1 MAAGLWILIPLG
13 VVMNAFFRA
22 RPSFRSLRRDD
33 CSGDEEVGV
42 PLGMDRITPKPFM
55 EAVAFGRFDLR
66 VEDEDDDEEDETGED
81 AEDDE
86 EEDDEDTNEDEGYS
100 E

>member
-1 MAAGLWILIPLG
+1 
-13 VVMNAFFRA
+13 
-22 RPSFRSLRRDD
+22 
-33 CSGDEEVGV
+33 
-42 PLGMDRITPKPFM
+42 MDRITPKPFM

>member
-1 MAAGLWILIPLG
+1 
-13 VVMNAFFRA
+13 VR
-22 RPSFRSLRRDD
+22 
-33 CSGDEEVGV
+33 V
-42 PLGMDRITPKPFM
+42 PLDMDRITSDPFM
-55 EAVAFGRFDLR
+55 EAVAFPRLDLR

-86 EEDDEDTNEDEGYS
+86 EDDDDSNEDEGYS